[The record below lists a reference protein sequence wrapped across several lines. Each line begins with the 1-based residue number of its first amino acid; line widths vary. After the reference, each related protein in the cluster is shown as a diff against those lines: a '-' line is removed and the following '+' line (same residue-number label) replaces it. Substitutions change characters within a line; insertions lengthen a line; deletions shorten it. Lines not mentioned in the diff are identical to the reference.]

1 MINVVILVSF
11 LTVFLTLFLQV
22 TTINLLFLSFIVGVA
37 ACNIFMKW
45 IEQWLDN
52 RVQLVLHRLNRFLLL
67 YVMCYFLLGNDWMY
81 VLALMSVKIV
91 YLIYFTSKKK
101 KVELAVAN

>member
-1 MINVVILVSF
+1 
-11 LTVFLTLFLQV
+11 
-22 TTINLLFLSFIVGVA
+22 
-37 ACNIFMKW
+37 MKW